1 MESTCESVFSAAIMA
16 NREIAADGI
25 GRTLRISRSCNVIF
39 KSGLVVAIGALVGCG
54 TPPAKNF
61 GGSWKP
67 VNHFQSQPTEIPLVA
82 DYTYYAAPM
91 DGTLK
96 TMLVRWANDSG
107 RELSYQLP
115 FDVTLYTPV
124 SSIHTTSI
132 DSAAQQLTQI
142 YAAQHV
148 HVSATDQKILVLASD
163 AASRGSH
170 HPKIA
175 STAPTPAEHA
185 GAQ

>member
-1 MESTCESVFSAAIMA
+1 MESTCESVFSAAILA
-16 NREIAADGI
+16 NRKMAADGI
-25 GRTLRISRSCNVIF
+25 GRTHRISRSCNVIF
-39 KSGLVVAIGALVGCG
+39 KSGLIVAIGALVGCG
-54 TPPAKNF
+54 TPPARNF

-67 VNHFQSQPTEIPLVA
+67 VNHFQTQPTEIPLVA

-96 TMLVRWANDSG
+96 TMLARWANDSG

-124 SSIHTTSI
+124 SGIRTTDISR
-132 DSAAQQLTQI
+132 ATQQLTQV

-148 HVSATDQKILVLASD
+148 HVSATDRKILVVASD
-163 AASRGSH
+163 TAGDDGLPSKSGLATSAA
-170 HPKIA
+170 
-175 STAPTPAEHA
+175 AEGGDA
-185 GAQ
+185 R